1 MKERPRP
8 IRAATIDTV
17 RQSPAG
23 GRQVLQRHVSVGPVV
38 VSDITFQTDTVVECD
53 DVGAGYYVHLPIS
66 GRLESRH
73 GGSKLTATRELAAV
87 YQPGGGP
94 FYGQWAAGSRVLCV
108 RLDDAAVDT
117 ALARL
122 PGQEPGPKTRFE
134 LAMNTRQGPGR
145 TWVEQLLVLGRQPAG
160 PDGLLAHPLVSRPLA
175 ESLVN
180 GFLLAA
186 GHSRSTAVAAV
197 AAAAEPAPPATIRKA
212 IDLIEADPRAPLSV
226 SDLATRCGVGA
237 RALQHGF
244 QRHVGQSPMAY
255 LRDTRLREADA
266 ELRAAVAADDTV
278 ASIARRW
285 GFAHPG
291 RFAATYEAKYG
302 QPPGRTLRG
311 ARDSVRGYQDFSFR
325 TITDQ
330 LPTG

>member
-8 IRAATIDTV
+8 IRSATIDTV
-17 RQSPAG
+17 RHSPAQVQV
-23 GRQVLQRHVSVGPVV
+23 QVLQRHVSVGPVV
-38 VSDITFQTDTVVECD
+38 VSDVTFRTDMVVECD

-87 YQPGGGP
+87 YQPGGGS
-94 FYGQWAAGSRVLCV
+94 FSGQWAAGTRVLCV

-122 PGQEPGPKTRFE
+122 PGQEPAPKTRFD

-145 TWVEQLLVLGRQPAG
+145 TWVEQLLVLCRQPAG

-197 AAAAEPAPPATIRKA
+197 AAAVEPTPPATIRKA

-226 SDLATRCGVGA
+226 SDLAIWCGVGS

-244 QRHVGQSPMAY
+244 QRHVGLSPMAY
-255 LRDTRLREADA
+255 LRDTRLRGADA
-266 ELRAAVAADDTV
+266 ELRAAAAADDTV

-291 RFAATYEAKYG
+291 RFAAAYEAKYG
-302 QPPGRTLRG
+302 QPPGRTLRA
-311 ARDSVRGYQDFSFR
+311 AR
-325 TITDQ
+325 
-330 LPTG
+330 

>member
-1 MKERPRP
+1 
-8 IRAATIDTV
+8 
-17 RQSPAG
+17 
-23 GRQVLQRHVSVGPVV
+23 
-38 VSDITFQTDTVVECD
+38 
-53 DVGAGYYVHLPIS
+53 
-66 GRLESRH
+66 
-73 GGSKLTATRELAAV
+73 
-87 YQPGGGP
+87 
-94 FYGQWAAGSRVLCV
+94 VLCV
-108 RLDDAAVDT
+108 RLDGAAVGT

-122 PGQEPGPKTRFE
+122 PGQQAAPRTSFA

-145 TWVEQLLVLGRQPAG
+145 TWVEQLLVLCRQPAG
-160 PDGLLAHPLVSRPLA
+160 RDGLLAHPLVSRPLA

-186 GHSRSTAVAAV
+186 GHSRSPAVAAL
-197 AAAAEPAPPATIRKA
+197 AAAAVEPAPPATIRKA

-226 SDLATRCGVGA
+226 ADLATWCGVGA

-244 QRHVGQSPMAY
+244 QRHVGLSPMAY
-255 LRDTRLREADA
+255 LRDARLRGADA
-266 ELRAAVAADDTV
+266 ELRAAAAADDTV

-291 RFAATYEAKYG
+291 RFAAAYEAKYG

-311 ARDSVRGYQDFSFR
+311 ARDSVRGYRDFSFR

-330 LPTG
+330 VPTR

>member
-17 RQSPAG
+17 GQSPAQA
-23 GRQVLQRHVSVGPVV
+23 RVLQRHVSVGPVV

-53 DVGAGYYVHLPIS
+53 DVGAGYYVHLPVS

-87 YQPGGGP
+87 FQPGGGS
-94 FYGQWAAGSRVLCV
+94 FSGQWTAGSRVLCV
-108 RLDDAAVDT
+108 RLDGGAVDT

-122 PGQEPGPKTRFE
+122 PGREPASKTRFE
-134 LAMNTRQGPGR
+134 LAMNTRQGLGR
-145 TWVEQLLVLGRQPAG
+145 TWVEQLLVLCRQPAG
-160 PDGLLAHPLVSRPLA
+160 RDGLLAHPLVSRPLA

-186 GHSRSTAVAAV
+186 GHSRSTAVAA
-197 AAAAEPAPPATIRKA
+197 AAVVAEPAPPATIRKA

-226 SDLATRCGVGA
+226 ADLAAGCGVGA

-244 QRHVGQSPMAY
+244 QRHVGLSPMAY
-255 LRDTRLREADA
+255 LRNARLRGADA
-266 ELRAAVAADDTV
+266 ELRAPVAADDTV
-278 ASIARRW
+278 ALVARRW

-291 RFAATYEAKYG
+291 RFAAAYEAKYG
-302 QPPGRTLRG
+302 QPPGQTLRA
-311 ARDSVRGYQDFSFR
+311 AR
-325 TITDQ
+325 
-330 LPTG
+330 